1 MIFTINR
8 ISVWLRALAASCLL
22 AACGGGVETGG
33 TGATG
38 AFVEGPVTGFGS
50 VIVAGIRFDDSTADV
65 LDADDRPFDRSNL
78 RLGMVVEVDSDRPVD
93 DGSGGRNA
101 TATRVRLASGLL
113 GPVQAVGLTET
124 RIRVL
129 GQIVR
134 LTPATV
140 LDGLPGGVAS
150 LQVNDV
156 VEVHGFL
163 SPDGLLSDLVAT
175 RIERRAAAPAAFRV
189 RGVARNVDPVARS
202 LRIGSDSF
210 DLSAIGLP
218 SNLVDGSSIVRLL
231 VSTVR
236 QPGGHWPVQAVVVE
250 TRQLADRDA
259 AEVEGLI
266 TAFNDT
272 TSFAVSGV
280 AVQTNG
286 GTRFPDGTVGLGVGA
301 RVEVE
306 GRILGGVLT
315 ATRVELRGDDKVFN
329 EGIDLR
335 GRMSALNTSA
345 RSFVVRGTTVIYGS
359 APPLR
364 YDNGSEVDLAN
375 DRCVRV
381 RATLDIDRVRANATR
396 IEFVDNCI
404 P

>member
-1 MIFTINR
+1 MKIVNS
-8 ISVWLRALAASCLL
+8 SVARWRALFAGLL
-22 AACGGGVETGG
+22 LTLGACGGGVETGG
-33 TGATG
+33 TGAY
-38 AFVEGPVTGFGS
+38 VQGPVVGFGS
-50 VIVAGIRFDDSTADV
+50 VIVAGIHFEDNAAAV

-78 RLGMVVEVDSDRPVD
+78 RLGMIVEVESDRPID
-93 DGSGGRNA
+93 DGSGRRSA

-134 LTPATV
+134 VTPATS
-140 LDGLPGGVAS
+140 LDGLPGGAAS

-163 SPDGLLSDLVAT
+163 TPDGLLSDIVAT
-175 RIERRAAAPAAFRV
+175 RIERRAAMPAAFRV
-189 RGVARNVDPVARS
+189 RGVARNIDTVART
-202 LRIGSDSF
+202 LRVGSEGF

-218 SNLVDGSSIVRLL
+218 ATLVDGSSVVRLF

-236 QPGGHWPVQAVVVE
+236 QPGGLWPVQAAVVE

-259 AEVEGLI
+259 AELEGLV
-266 TAFNDT
+266 TAFTDT
-272 TSFAVSGV
+272 TRFAVGGV
-280 AVQTNG
+280 AVRTG
-286 GTRFPDGTVGLGVGA
+286 SGTSFPDGTAGLGVGT

-306 GRILGGVLT
+306 GSIVGGVLI
-315 ATRVELRGDDKVFN
+315 ATRVELRSDDRVLS

-335 GRMSALNTSA
+335 GPMSALNTSA
-345 RSFVVRGTTVIYGS
+345 RSFMVRGVTVVYGS

-364 YDNGSEVDLAN
+364 YDNGGEVDLAN
-375 DRCVRV
+375 SRCVRV
-381 RATLDIDRVRANATR
+381 RATLDADQVRALANR
-396 IEFVDNCI
+396 IEFVNNCV